1 MKKFTR
7 ILILLFVSFW
17 MYQKGTAQVD
27 PLPKDSISKKK
38 GSGGIVKDS
47 ALVSNKPATSTS
59 DSLPVPRKRTR
70 FKRGEFNFVI
80 NRAFS
85 GASSMSD
92 SVPISSINSGSLFI
106 GGGYNF
112 NINEKFALHVQPG
125 LNFFKIRYKNNSN
138 FEFPVYSDTTASISY
153 KRQMITYAEVPVGV
167 VYTFKRDEKKSRV
180 TYAELGVF
188 GGIEVAE
195 RLRLK
200 YRTPDNYSLL
210 GNHTEIKKIRN
221 MGYMNPVRYG
231 VYARV
236 GQGFLSF
243 YTAFRF
249 SNVFFNNRR
258 IIDEVT
264 GVKQLFPNPKLFGLE
279 LGFGIVL

>member
-1 MKKFTR
+1 MKQFTG
-7 ILILLFVSFW
+7 ILILVLLSLGF
-17 MYQKGTAQVD
+17 YNEAAAQVN
-27 PLPKDSISKKK
+27 PIPKDSVSKKK
-38 GSGGIVKDS
+38 GSGGIVNDS
-47 ALVSNKPATSTS
+47 TLKATNPVTPPADT
-59 DSLPVPRKRTR
+59 LPVVRKKNR
-70 FKRGEFNFVI
+70 FKRGEFNFII
-80 NRAFS
+80 NRAFA
-85 GASSMSD
+85 GASNMSD

-112 NINEKFALHVQPG
+112 NINEKFALTVQPG

-138 FEFPVYSDTTASISY
+138 SEFPVYADTTASISY

-188 GGIEVAE
+188 GGVEVAE
-195 RLRLK
+195 RFRVK

-210 GNHTEIKKIRN
+210 GTHTEIKKIRN
-221 MGYMNPVRYG
+221 MGYMNPARYG

-258 IIDEVT
+258 EIDPDT
-264 GVKQLFPNPKLFGLE
+264 GIKQLYPNPKLFGLE
-279 LGFGIVL
+279 LGFGVVL